1 MTSYR
6 KMTVQEQ
13 RSFHENRW
21 IPDLKPVS
29 NSFFSAMSFDRRARC
44 ENENGTSSIPK
55 TGDLTGVNSASA
67 IWFSAGAEL
76 RSVLVFSPIPI
87 QSRLFICLTFM
98 VFKWFLSI

>member
-1 MTSYR
+1 MIRAVLGT
-6 KMTVQEQ
+6 
-13 RSFHENRW
+13 
-21 IPDLKPVS
+21 PDLKPVS

-98 VFKWFLSI
+98 VFN